1 MFRVH
6 QLVAIV
12 FLNHK
17 PCGHKLVIDHI
28 DSNSL
33 NNNLNNLRL
42 VTNREN
48 TSKEKTIK
56 KGLPACVYLHKPNN
70 KYRVRIRINGKNTH
84 LGYFK
89 NILDAENAYFKK
101 LNKIKIMGA
110 SKNLFLMLQEQS
122 VETNNF
128 LPSKKEIQ
136 LSAKSFVSNLL
147 DAGTTDKMEL
157 YAQSVR
163 INEALQIVTDEL
175 KNSIPQENFEA
186 FGIKGTYRSGGET
199 LNYKEDLVYAEL
211 EAKLKERAELIKV
224 ATKSKDTIYDSEGV
238 EVTKVS
244 STQRKSS
251 LAISF

>member
-1 MFRVH
+1 
-6 QLVAIV
+6 
-12 FLNHK
+12 
-17 PCGHKLVIDHI
+17 
-28 DSNSL
+28 
-33 NNNLNNLRL
+33 
-42 VTNREN
+42 
-48 TSKEKTIK
+48 
-56 KGLPACVYLHKPNN
+56 
-70 KYRVRIRINGKNTH
+70 
-84 LGYFK
+84 
-89 NILDAENAYFKK
+89 
-101 LNKIKIMGA
+101 MGA
-110 SKNLFLMLQEQS
+110 NSNLFLMLQEQS

-128 LPSKKEIQ
+128 LPTKKEIQ

-157 YAQSVR
+157 YAQAVR

-186 FGIKGTYRSGGET
+186 FGIKGTYRSGGES

-251 LAISF
+251 LAITF

>member
-1 MFRVH
+1 
-6 QLVAIV
+6 
-12 FLNHK
+12 
-17 PCGHKLVIDHI
+17 
-28 DSNSL
+28 
-33 NNNLNNLRL
+33 
-42 VTNREN
+42 
-48 TSKEKTIK
+48 
-56 KGLPACVYLHKPNN
+56 
-70 KYRVRIRINGKNTH
+70 
-84 LGYFK
+84 
-89 NILDAENAYFKK
+89 
-101 LNKIKIMGA
+101 MGA
-110 SKNLFLMLQEQS
+110 NKNLFLMLQEQS

-157 YAQSVR
+157 YAQAVR
-163 INEALQIVTDEL
+163 VNEALQIVTDEL

-186 FGIKGTYRSGGET
+186 FGIKGTYRSGGES
-199 LNYKEDLVYAEL
+199 LNYKEDYVYAEL

-244 STQRKSS
+244 STPRKSS

>member
-1 MFRVH
+1 
-6 QLVAIV
+6 
-12 FLNHK
+12 
-17 PCGHKLVIDHI
+17 
-28 DSNSL
+28 
-33 NNNLNNLRL
+33 
-42 VTNREN
+42 
-48 TSKEKTIK
+48 
-56 KGLPACVYLHKPNN
+56 
-70 KYRVRIRINGKNTH
+70 
-84 LGYFK
+84 
-89 NILDAENAYFKK
+89 
-101 LNKIKIMGA
+101 MGA
-110 SKNLFLMLQEQS
+110 NSNLFLMLQEQS

-147 DAGTTDKMEL
+147 DAGQTDKMEL
-157 YAQSVR
+157 YAQAVR

-211 EAKLKERAELIKV
+211 EQKLKERAELIKV
-224 ATKSKDTIYDSEGV
+224 ATKSKDTIYDSEGW

>member
-1 MFRVH
+1 
-6 QLVAIV
+6 
-12 FLNHK
+12 
-17 PCGHKLVIDHI
+17 
-28 DSNSL
+28 
-33 NNNLNNLRL
+33 
-42 VTNREN
+42 
-48 TSKEKTIK
+48 
-56 KGLPACVYLHKPNN
+56 
-70 KYRVRIRINGKNTH
+70 
-84 LGYFK
+84 
-89 NILDAENAYFKK
+89 
-101 LNKIKIMGA
+101 MGA
-110 SKNLFLMLQEQS
+110 NSNLFLMLQEQS

-128 LPSKKEIQ
+128 LPTKKEIQ

-147 DAGTTDKMEL
+147 DAGATDKMEL
-157 YAQSVR
+157 YAQAVR

-199 LNYKEDLVYAEL
+199 LNYKEDYVYAEL
-211 EAKLKERAELIKV
+211 EQKLKERAELIKV

>member
-1 MFRVH
+1 
-6 QLVAIV
+6 
-12 FLNHK
+12 
-17 PCGHKLVIDHI
+17 
-28 DSNSL
+28 
-33 NNNLNNLRL
+33 
-42 VTNREN
+42 
-48 TSKEKTIK
+48 
-56 KGLPACVYLHKPNN
+56 
-70 KYRVRIRINGKNTH
+70 
-84 LGYFK
+84 
-89 NILDAENAYFKK
+89 
-101 LNKIKIMGA
+101 MGA
-110 SKNLFLMLQEQS
+110 NSNLFLMLQEQS

-147 DAGTTDKMEL
+147 DAGQTDKMEL
-157 YAQSVR
+157 YAQAVR

-199 LNYKEDLVYAEL
+199 LNYKEDYVYAEL
-211 EAKLKERAELIKV
+211 EQKLKERAELIKV

-251 LAISF
+251 LAITF

>member
-1 MFRVH
+1 
-6 QLVAIV
+6 
-12 FLNHK
+12 
-17 PCGHKLVIDHI
+17 
-28 DSNSL
+28 
-33 NNNLNNLRL
+33 
-42 VTNREN
+42 
-48 TSKEKTIK
+48 
-56 KGLPACVYLHKPNN
+56 
-70 KYRVRIRINGKNTH
+70 
-84 LGYFK
+84 
-89 NILDAENAYFKK
+89 
-101 LNKIKIMGA
+101 MGA
-110 SKNLFLMLQEQS
+110 NSNLFLMLQEQS

-157 YAQSVR
+157 YAQAVR

-186 FGIKGTYRSGGET
+186 FGIKGTYRSGGES

-251 LAISF
+251 LAITF

>member
-1 MFRVH
+1 
-6 QLVAIV
+6 
-12 FLNHK
+12 
-17 PCGHKLVIDHI
+17 
-28 DSNSL
+28 
-33 NNNLNNLRL
+33 
-42 VTNREN
+42 
-48 TSKEKTIK
+48 
-56 KGLPACVYLHKPNN
+56 
-70 KYRVRIRINGKNTH
+70 
-84 LGYFK
+84 
-89 NILDAENAYFKK
+89 
-101 LNKIKIMGA
+101 MGA

-157 YAQSVR
+157 YAQAVR

>member
-1 MFRVH
+1 
-6 QLVAIV
+6 
-12 FLNHK
+12 
-17 PCGHKLVIDHI
+17 
-28 DSNSL
+28 
-33 NNNLNNLRL
+33 
-42 VTNREN
+42 
-48 TSKEKTIK
+48 
-56 KGLPACVYLHKPNN
+56 
-70 KYRVRIRINGKNTH
+70 
-84 LGYFK
+84 
-89 NILDAENAYFKK
+89 
-101 LNKIKIMGA
+101 MGA
-110 SKNLFLMLQEQS
+110 NSNLFLMLQEQS

-128 LPSKKEIQ
+128 LPTKKEIQ

-147 DAGTTDKMEL
+147 DAGQTDKMEL
-157 YAQSVR
+157 YAQAVR

-186 FGIKGTYRSGGET
+186 FGIKGTYRNGGET

-224 ATKSKDTIYDSEGV
+224 ATKSNDTIYDSEGV